1 MSHLIVNK
9 ALKII
14 DSHAANLL
22 IAQLPVVNSS
32 NSKLYFEDNNAILWV
47 ANKELAVSL
56 KNNYIHIVSLLCDW
70 GIKELK
76 IFWNGSGNRYFPI
89 SSLLASTSEGL
100 AVMLDKN
107 SVVLEKN
114 PINSAINS
122 NQENSFSID
131 ISGFELPSTYLK
143 NASYEIIQQFML
155 EMRRRGYIVT
165 ATDMTSNTCLMV
177 NDLQAPDRGCGWRGR
192 DWIGLNF
199 LMLWRDS
206 FDTGNFN
213 YYQQLINVVSRDYF
227 ISDFDYLLRAPNGD
241 LRRYYSHYFFVDNY
255 LDVPARICVSKP
267 GNWEVVESFN

>member
-1 MSHLIVNK
+1 MSHLIVTK

-22 IAQLPVVNSS
+22 RAQLPVVDSS
-32 NSKLYFEDNNAILWV
+32 NSKLYFEDDNAILWV
-47 ANKELAVSL
+47 KTKYLAVSL
-56 KNNYIHIVSLLCDW
+56 KNNYIDIIPLLCDW

-89 SSLLASTSEGL
+89 SSLFASTSKGL
-100 AVMLDKN
+100 TFMFNKN
-107 SVVLEKN
+107 SPVLEKN
-114 PINSAINS
+114 LAKSATNS
-122 NQENSFSID
+122 NKDNNLPID

-143 NASYEIIQQFML
+143 YASYEIIQQFML

-213 YYQQLINVVSRDYF
+213 YYQQLVNVVRRDCF

-267 GNWEVVESFN
+267 GNWEVVESLN

>member
-1 MSHLIVNK
+1 MSHLIVNT

-22 IAQLPVVNSS
+22 IAQLPVGNSS
-32 NSKLYFEDNNAILWV
+32 NSRLYFEDNNAILWV

-56 KNNYIHIVSLLCDW
+56 KNNYINIVSLLCDW
-70 GIKELK
+70 EIRELK

-89 SSLLASTSEGL
+89 SSLLASTSKVL

-122 NQENSFSID
+122 NQENSSSID

-192 DWIGLNF
+192 DWTGIYF
-199 LMLWRDS
+199 LMLSRES
-206 FDTGNFN
+206 FDTGNSN
-213 YYQQLINVVSRDYF
+213 YYQQLINVVSRD
-227 ISDFDYLLRAPNGD
+227 
-241 LRRYYSHYFFVDNY
+241 
-255 LDVPARICVSKP
+255 
-267 GNWEVVESFN
+267 

>member
-76 IFWNGSGNRYFPI
+76 IIWNGSGNRYFPI
-89 SSLLASTSEGL
+89 SSLLASTSKEL

-107 SVVLEKN
+107 SVVSEQN

-177 NDLQAPDRGCGWRGR
+177 TN
-192 DWIGLNF
+192 
-199 LMLWRDS
+199 
-206 FDTGNFN
+206 
-213 YYQQLINVVSRDYF
+213 
-227 ISDFDYLLRAPNGD
+227 
-241 LRRYYSHYFFVDNY
+241 
-255 LDVPARICVSKP
+255 
-267 GNWEVVESFN
+267 